1 MFQNAAAIFSLC
13 GQSVAKRGKC
23 KCLFAADSATNKHL
37 LQSFAEKNICDILH
51 RFTESV
57 FGGSADALST
67 IFDFLKRTFRNN
79 IVTFQRI

>member
-13 GQSVAKRGKC
+13 GQSVAKWQKC

-51 RFTESV
+51 RFTESGC
-57 FGGSADALST
+57 GGSAD
-67 IFDFLKRTFRNN
+67 
-79 IVTFQRI
+79 